1 MRLSWKLFFI
11 TTPIFVLFLTIFG
24 IWIIQDSFDHSL
36 SQAVEQCMAENQTF
50 QNSYELTNHALS
62 EAQWNQTTIKK
73 VVASFHKSR
82 EAGDGNA
89 RIYDSDGSILY
100 EDNTLALKLERTDTD
115 GTSGEKKRIET
126 SGLRIM
132 SELTEEEN
140 TGYVIGSQA
149 GQWYVTVVSRSG
161 SGIYIETTRNI
172 SSIYENRDA
181 MYARYQIG
189 VILLTVLV
197 GCVIL
202 FMLFFVMRNMQKLS
216 RVTRQF
222 ARGQYDARVKIKS
235 EDEIGRLAEDFNWMA
250 DAMSRQ
256 MEQLQYEVRRQEE
269 FTAAFAH
276 ELKTPL
282 TSIIGYADTIRQMEL
297 SKEET
302 DMCADYIFRQGKRLQ
317 TLAYKLLEMTMADK
331 QEITLQA
338 ISVPEFLREIQ
349 KTAAESLKEKQL
361 TLLEEAEPGLIYG
374 DRDLLSSLFLN
385 LVDNARKASDP
396 GKRIW
401 LTGHQRQDGYLIFV
415 ADEGRGI
422 PKDELARITEAFY
435 MVDKSRSRKEGGA
448 GLGLALCQK
457 IIELHGAVW
466 RFESEVGQGL
476 GVSVMFWDPEHQ
488 KPCDDRDTG
497 RPKAARQKHDLRG
510 TGGRM

>member
-1 MRLSWKLFFI
+1 
-11 TTPIFVLFLTIFG
+11 
-24 IWIIQDSFDHSL
+24 
-36 SQAVEQCMAENQTF
+36 
-50 QNSYELTNHALS
+50 
-62 EAQWNQTTIKK
+62 
-73 VVASFHKSR
+73 
-82 EAGDGNA
+82 
-89 RIYDSDGSILY
+89 
-100 EDNTLALKLERTDTD
+100 
-115 GTSGEKKRIET
+115 
-126 SGLRIM
+126 
-132 SELTEEEN
+132 
-140 TGYVIGSQA
+140 
-149 GQWYVTVVSRSG
+149 
-161 SGIYIETTRNI
+161 
-172 SSIYENRDA
+172 

-317 TLAYKLLEMTMADK
+317 TLAYKLLEMTMVDK

-361 TLLEEAEPGLIYG
+361 TLLEEADPGLIYG
-374 DRDLLSSLFLN
+374 DRDLPHRCF
-385 LVDNARKASDP
+385 
-396 GKRIW
+396 
-401 LTGHQRQDGYLIFV
+401 
-415 ADEGRGI
+415 
-422 PKDELARITEAFY
+422 
-435 MVDKSRSRKEGGA
+435 
-448 GLGLALCQK
+448 
-457 IIELHGAVW
+457 
-466 RFESEVGQGL
+466 
-476 GVSVMFWDPEHQ
+476 
-488 KPCDDRDTG
+488 
-497 RPKAARQKHDLRG
+497 
-510 TGGRM
+510 